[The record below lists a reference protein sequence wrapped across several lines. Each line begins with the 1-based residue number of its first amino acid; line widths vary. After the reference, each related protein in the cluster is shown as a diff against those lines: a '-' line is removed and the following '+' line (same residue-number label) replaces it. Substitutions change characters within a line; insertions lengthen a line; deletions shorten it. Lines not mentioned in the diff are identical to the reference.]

1 MTERLDLVHEG
12 ILNRTACRRSAGWE
26 PENKFAIGQESAYT
40 GALPMRP
47 LLLSRSNQEFTAMF
61 GISPIQFLIILA
73 VLGMVVVVP
82 IVAVVVMVTVA
93 RKDKE
98 SETMV
103 EPPRDERT

>member
-1 MTERLDLVHEG
+1 
-12 ILNRTACRRSAGWE
+12 
-26 PENKFAIGQESAYT
+26 
-40 GALPMRP
+40 
-47 LLLSRSNQEFTAMF
+47 MF